1 MNESAIQN
9 QIRIVLGRLPDV
21 RMFRNNVGTAN
32 IKGAYVRYGLCKGS
46 ADLIGWI
53 KLEPPVV
60 PFRVARFM
68 SLEIKTEDGR
78 VRPEQAQWLKLVR
91 EWGGFAAVVRSPE
104 DALAAVERA
113 RKGEIE

>member
-1 MNESAIQN
+1 MIESQIQN

-32 IKGAYVRYGLCKGS
+32 IKGAFVRYGLAKGS

-53 KLEPPVV
+53 TLEPPVV

-78 VRPEQAQWLKLVR
+78 LSVEQKLWLKLVR
-91 EWGGFAAVVRSPE
+91 DWGGFAAVVRSPE

-113 RKGEIE
+113 RRGETE